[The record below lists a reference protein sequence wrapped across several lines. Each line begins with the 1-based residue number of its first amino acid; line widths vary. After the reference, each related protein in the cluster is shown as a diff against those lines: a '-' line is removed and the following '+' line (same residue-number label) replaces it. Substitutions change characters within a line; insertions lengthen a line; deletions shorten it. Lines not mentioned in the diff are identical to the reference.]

1 MLEQS
6 LNKWFILPKA
16 HLTECFLMPGM
27 CLVLFVAIGVNT
39 PLQQPTLRCH
49 KTQETAGK
57 EAVKLGFSQ
66 QCQSN
71 DQLEEVFKL

>member
-27 CLVLFVAIGVNT
+27 CLVLFVAI
-39 PLQQPTLRCH
+39 
-49 KTQETAGK
+49 
-57 EAVKLGFSQ
+57 
-66 QCQSN
+66 
-71 DQLEEVFKL
+71 